1 MVAEQQ
7 VVQVSYRKLAQY
19 ISSSAMCAQ
28 VLGAEPGF
36 TSCHG
41 RVIATLDYM
50 WYTRLLIT
58 PSPAAQKGAPRRG
71 APDLLQ
77 SSSSAD
83 AVGSSFETSKAAS
96 SQSRSSAAEQESS
109 GSGASNANAQQ
120 GRREQPAV
128 ASPGASGSPAV
139 AGGWALVPTRV
150 AMVPP
155 LRSLRSGLPAPEYPS
170 DHISLVA
177 EFSARSLRPV
187 DGLPVP
193 DLVVPRIAAPAT
205 AAGAVPSAPA
215 PQLPR
220 HVFFDDDED

>member
-1 MVAEQQ
+1 M
-7 VVQVSYRKLAQY
+7 
-19 ISSSAMCAQ
+19 SSSATCAQ

-58 PSPAAQKGAPRRG
+58 PSPAAQKGAPLRG

-77 SSSSAD
+77 SSNSPDAARSSL
-83 AVGSSFETSKAAS
+83 ETFKAAS
-96 SQSRSSAAEQESS
+96 SQSRSSAAEQSS
-109 GSGASNANAQQ
+109 GSGASNANANAQQ

-128 ASPGASGSPAV
+128 ASPGASGPAV
-139 AGGWALVPTRV
+139 AGGWELVPTRV

-155 LRSLRSGLPAPEYPS
+155 LRNLRCGLPAPEYPS

-193 DLVVPRIAAPAT
+193 DLVVPRIPAPAT